1 MKDMSTASAET
12 KDPRVFAALAA
23 LAVLCWF
30 VLFHDLGGPALVEP
44 DEGRNAEVARE
55 ILLLGDWVTP
65 HYDFIPYLDKP
76 MFFFSLAAGVFKLF
90 GISEFSARLPAAL
103 AGLGCLLLV
112 YDLGRRCSG
121 RWAALWSGLV
131 LATCPIFMAFSR
143 AVIFDM
149 PLAFFI
155 TLALW
160 GFVRGKAADAGAA
173 GKFYL
178 VMYAATAAAV
188 LTKGPIGV
196 AIPVLVIAPYLL
208 VRRRP
213 PLRAMRP
220 LQGAV
225 LLLMIAAPWYLW
237 AEAHNPGYLR
247 YFFVEE
253 NFLRYLT
260 PQFNRGQP
268 WYYYFEVFAVG
279 FLPWTVL
286 LQLPFTRAASLKDDD
301 RLLFVLWTAVP
312 FIFFSFSAAKQ
323 PGYVL
328 PAFPPLAL
336 LVGSAMAKAAEA
348 APRMRRS
355 LAVPWIVL
363 LVAAGSFTL
372 VLFSPSLLPPR
383 AAAEVSFFLTPITW
397 LIISVLLVSL
407 LAAAGASVWA
417 SPTKYYVTSCVVFC
431 VLHLFAMGIFDRIS
445 KKRSSKELAEKTISL
460 IQPGDQV
467 VVYNDYLS
475 SLPFYLG
482 AEKPLWVIVS
492 GGGNVIMG
500 SHYMAEKKPRPS
512 RGSGDVV
519 LSFDKFAEVW
529 DHTSARLIV
538 FLEERKIPNLAADV
552 GREPRRLLTV
562 GEIAIVTNQ

>member
-1 MKDMSTASAET
+1 MKDMSSTTAET
-12 KDPRVFAALAA
+12 KNPQAFVALAA
-23 LAVLCWF
+23 LATLCWF
-30 VLFHDLGGPALVEP
+30 VLFHDLGGPALMEP

-76 MFFFSLAAGVFKLF
+76 MFFFSLAAGAYKLF
-90 GISEFSARLPAAL
+90 GVSEFSARLPAAL

-155 TLALW
+155 TLGLW
-160 GFVRGKAADAGAA
+160 AFARGKTSDANVA
-173 GKFYL
+173 GKFYIL
-178 VMYAATAAAV
+178 MYAAAGAAV
-188 LTKGPIGV
+188 LTKGPIGL
-196 AIPVLVIAPYLL
+196 AIPVLVIGPYLL
-208 VRRRP
+208 LRRKP
-213 PLRAMRP
+213 PLRALKP
-220 LQGAV
+220 LQGAA
-225 LLLMIAAPWYLW
+225 LLLLIAAPWYLW

-253 NFLRYLT
+253 NFWRYLT

-279 FLPWTVL
+279 FLPWTAL

-336 LVGSAMAKAAEA
+336 LVGSAIAKAVEA

-363 LVAAGSFTL
+363 LVAAVCFAI
-372 VLFSPSLLPPR
+372 VLFSPSLLPPGSADVISPFSMR
-383 AAAEVSFFLTPITW
+383 SSWLMIAA
-397 LIISVLLVSL
+397 LLVSL

-417 SPTKYYVTSCVVFC
+417 SPAKYYVTSCVVFC
-431 VLHLFAMGIFDRIS
+431 ILHLFAMGIFDLIS
-445 KKRSSKELAEKTISL
+445 KNRSSKELAQKTTPL

-492 GGGNVIMG
+492 EGGNVIMG

-512 RGSGDVV
+512 RGSGGAV
-519 LSFDKFAEVW
+519 LSFDKFAAVW
-529 DHTSARLIV
+529 EHAPARLIV
-538 FLEERKIPNLAADV
+538 FVQEKKLPKLVANI
-552 GREPRRLLTV
+552 GREPKRLLTV
-562 GEIAIVTNQ
+562 GDIAVVTNQ